1 MNKSVVLATLF
12 LGMLVSVNKTD
23 AAVRNANNFEGFQ
36 IAQNSPWDPREA
48 ESATDD
54 TAKEGE
60 SLQADQNR
68 AVEE

>member
-1 MNKSVVLATLF
+1 MNRSVVLATLF
-12 LGMLVSVNKTD
+12 LGILVSVSKTE
-23 AAVRNANNFEGFQ
+23 AAVKNTHNFEGFQ

-60 SLQADQNR
+60 GMQTDQNR
-68 AVEE
+68 TEEE